1 MQRLFLTL
9 FFLLSSLAVPQA
21 SCGQSPDPADYIFPV
36 RNVQGLYSANF
47 GEMRPNHF
55 HSGVDIK
62 TDGVEGKPLVAV
74 ADGYVSRIAVSPS
87 GYGRALYIALD
98 NGTTAVYGHL
108 SRFRDDIEAFVRDER
123 LRLRRNK
130 ADLWCTAGRF
140 PVRQGDTV
148 GYSGNSGSSFGPH
161 LHYEIRETA
170 SQRTLNTV
178 RLGIVRPKD
187 DLPPTIVRIRYFETD
202 TVRGIPVHTERFSCD
217 AVKTDSRTYR
227 LNRGEPL
234 EVGPCG
240 HFVVEAT
247 DRRNGVANTFG
258 LYRMTQYVDDRPVF
272 EYRMDGFTFDR
283 SRYCNAA
290 SHYPLQVATRNE
302 AIRLAAVEGACP
314 DFYPTLEGRGALR
327 TQEGQSHRIRI
338 EAEDD
343 CGNISQIAF
352 TVRGRG
358 AHPAGCDSLA
368 VVCDRKH
375 TCTLTVE
382 EASLTLPAGAL
393 YESLAVR
400 PERLSVRPP
409 KDTTLIVLSPV
420 YRLLD
425 SSVPLQKAA
434 TVRIRAYVPE
444 NLRPHTTLA
453 VIDRKGR
460 LVHAGGSYGDGT
472 VTAQTTQTGP
482 MLVVADTVS
491 PTVKPLF
498 AENEDLSRAKGLT
511 FRIGDNFSGIASCE
525 LHIDG
530 KWSIC
535 DRYPMKG
542 TAFHPFDTP
551 RSQRRHTVRLEVS
564 DASGNRTVWTG
575 TFYR

>member
-1 MQRLFLTL
+1 MQRLFLIPLL
-9 FFLLSSLAVPQA
+9 FASLAAPRA
-21 SCGQSPDPADYIFPV
+21 SHAQSPDPADYLFPV
-36 RNVQGLYSANF
+36 CGVQGLYSANF

-108 SRFRDDIEAFVRDER
+108 SRFRDDLEAFVRSER
-123 LRLRRNK
+123 LRQRRNRI
-130 ADLWCTAGRF
+130 DLWCTADRF

-148 GYSGNSGSSFGPH
+148 GYSGNSGTSFGPH

-170 SQRTLNTV
+170 TQRTLNTV

-202 TVRGIPVHTERFSCD
+202 TVRGIPVHTERFACD
-217 AVKTDSRTYR
+217 AVKSDPHTYR
-227 LNRGEPL
+227 LARTAPL

-290 SHYPLQVATRNE
+290 AHYPLQVATRHE
-302 AIRLAAVEGACP
+302 AIRLAALEGACT
-314 DFYPTLEGRGALR
+314 DFCPTLVGRGALR

-358 AHPAGCDSLA
+358 ARPAAGDSRALGGGRRRPTPHA
-368 VVCDRKH
+368 
-375 TCTLTVE
+375 
-382 EASLTLPAGAL
+382 AGAAPRPPGPPPPTPAL
-393 YESLAVR
+393 CVR
-400 PERLSVRPP
+400 PERLSLRP
-409 KDTTLIVLSPV
+409 KADTTLILLSPV

-425 SSVPLQKAA
+425 ASVPLQKAA
-434 TVRIRAYVPE
+434 TVRIRAFVPE
-444 NLRPHTTLA
+444 KLRPHTTLA

-460 LVHAGGSYGDGT
+460 LVNAGGRYDDGT
-472 VTAQTTQTGP
+472 VTARTTQTGP
-482 MLVVADTVS
+482 MLVVADTVP
-491 PTVKPLF
+491 PTVRPLF
-498 AENEDLSRAKGLT
+498 ADGADLSRAEGLA
-511 FRIGDNFSGIASCE
+511 FRLGDNFSGIASCE
-525 LHIDG
+525 LYIDG
-530 KWSIC
+530 EWSIC

-551 RSQRRHTVRLEVS
+551 RTQSRHTVRLEAS

-575 TFYR
+575 MFYR